1 MSKNDHVH
9 TFYQLTPSKPLFK
22 NLEILRVDDV
32 FKFHVSKFIY
42 SCINGSTPKNFENW
56 FTLNHTVHNYNTV
69 SNTIINMS
77 NLFEIVNVEKT
88 NNLHN
93 VGGRLDNYG
102 AKLLKVLGPKIWNN
116 IPLEIRKSKNIF
128 LFKLHLKRHF
138 INEYA

>member
-1 MSKNDHVH
+1 MTN
-9 TFYQLTPSKPLFK
+9 LFK
-22 NLEILRVDDV
+22 IE
-32 FKFHVSKFIY
+32 
-42 SCINGSTPKNFENW
+42 
-56 FTLNHTVHNYNTV
+56 
-69 SNTIINMS
+69 
-77 NLFEIVNVEKT
+77 NVEKT

-128 LFKLHLKRHF
+128 LFKLRLKMYF